1 MKSSVPISS
10 DVWEEKKALIAALYK
25 DEEWP
30 LKQVI
35 KKIRSENFNPS
46 ETQLRSRLKKW
57 RVTKPSRQTRER
69 TKECVRSPKTTSC
82 SNNNGSPNSQ
92 TRSRLPPTPAE
103 APATQS
109 EWSMPN
115 RADGPHSLPTMPLPF
130 GQHQQDIRTFWAP
143 ASSHSSPLSSPGKSR
158 VNSLASMTISTSTY
172 EPSQTSAFV
181 DGPLLDSTPAMT
193 PTFANS
199 PYALD
204 NNSCLQ
210 TPVPTTTAVPPVQWA
225 MPQCYLLPIETSSQA
240 PSMPLYT
247 TGPLTP
253 PIDPMMLPMAPQT
266 PEFHDCMKSWK
277 RTLSSPYDP
286 DLVSAKLQQPAKSL
300 ERKVSRSS
308 NISTSQY
315 SSGVVTPTSPFFHGQ
330 YPSAC
335 SPGYPYPGPE
345 SLVHRPSIGL

>member
-1 MKSSVPISS
+1 MKNSVPISS

-69 TKECVRSPKTTSC
+69 TKESVRSPKTTSC
-82 SNNNGSPNSQ
+82 ANNNGSPNAQ
-92 TRSRLPPTPAE
+92 TRSRQPPTPAE
-103 APATQS
+103 VPATQS
-109 EWSMPN
+109 EWNMPN
-115 RADGPHSLPTMPLPF
+115 RADGRHSLPTMPLPF
-130 GQHQQDIRTFWAP
+130 SQQEISTVWGP
-143 ASSHSSPLSSPGKSR
+143 VSSHSSPLSSPGKSR
-158 VNSLASMTISTSTY
+158 VNSLASMAISTSSY
-172 EPSQTSAFV
+172 EPSRTSSLV
-181 DGPLLDSTPAMT
+181 DSALLDSTPAMT

-199 PYALD
+199 PYALEND
-204 NNSCLQ
+204 SCLQ
-210 TPVPTTTAVPPVQWA
+210 TAVPTTTAVPPVQWA
-225 MPQCYLLPIETSSQA
+225 MPQWYLVPMETGSQA
-240 PSMPLYT
+240 PSMPFYS

-266 PEFHDCMKSWK
+266 PEYHDCMKSWK

-286 DLVSAKLQQPAKSL
+286 DLVSAKLQQPPKSL
-300 ERKVSRSS
+300 ERKVSHSS

-315 SSGVVTPTSPFFHGQ
+315 PSGMVTPTSPFCHGQ
-330 YPSAC
+330 YPSVC
-335 SPGYPYPGPE
+335 SPGYPYSGPE
-345 SLVHRPSIGL
+345 SLVHRSSIDL